1 MIFKQTQNFMK
12 KIKSKLI
19 ISMSLLFS
27 FGLNAQQEN
36 NDLNIQSIP
45 MTKNVSAILRII
57 CFEGDKYILASN
69 ANGSDIGYLNSSD
82 CNNGVTDYSFVF
94 SKVIQ
99 SGTSGVVRKID
110 IDGQNI
116 IIYSGK
122 NIAPTLTIQAK
133 D

>member
-1 MIFKQTQNFMK
+1 MEKL
-12 KIKSKLI
+12 KSKLI
-19 ISMSLLFS
+19 ISISLLFS
-27 FGLNAQQEN
+27 FSLNAQQET

-45 MTKNVSAILRII
+45 ITKNVSAILRTI
-57 CFEGDKYILASN
+57 CFEGDKYILVSN
-69 ANGSDIGYLNSSD
+69 SNGSDIEYLNSLE
-82 CNNGVTDYSFVF
+82 CNKNGVTDYSFIF
-94 SKVIQ
+94 SKVIP

-110 IDGQNI
+110 INGQNI

>member
-1 MIFKQTQNFMK
+1 MEKL
-12 KIKSKLI
+12 KSKLI

-27 FGLNAQQEN
+27 FGLNAQQET

-45 MTKNVSAILRII
+45 ITKNVSAILRTI
-57 CFEGDKYILASN
+57 CFEGDKYILVSN
-69 ANGSDIGYLNSSD
+69 SNGSDIEYLDSLE
-82 CNNGVTDYSFVF
+82 CNKNGVTDYSFIF
-94 SKVIQ
+94 SKVIP

-110 IDGQNI
+110 INGQNI

-122 NIAPTLTIQAK
+122 NIAPTLTIQEK

>member
-1 MIFKQTQNFMK
+1 MEKL
-12 KIKSKLI
+12 KSKLI
-19 ISMSLLFS
+19 ISISLLFS
-27 FGLNAQQEN
+27 FSLNAQQET

-45 MTKNVSAILRII
+45 ITKNVSAILRTI
-57 CFEGDKYILASN
+57 CFEGDKYVLVSN
-69 ANGSDIGYLNSSD
+69 SNGSDIEYLNSLE
-82 CNNGVTDYSFVF
+82 CNKNGVTDYSFIF
-94 SKVIQ
+94 SKVIP

-110 IDGQNI
+110 INGQNI

>member
-1 MIFKQTQNFMK
+1 MEKL
-12 KIKSKLI
+12 KSKLI
-19 ISMSLLFS
+19 ISMGLLFS
-27 FGLNAQQEN
+27 FGLNAQQET

-45 MTKNVSAILRII
+45 ITKNVSAILRTI

-69 ANGSDIGYLNSSD
+69 ANGSDIEYLNSSD
-82 CNNGVTDYSFVF
+82 CNNNGVTDYSFIF

-110 IDGQNI
+110 INGQNI

>member
-1 MIFKQTQNFMK
+1 MEKL
-12 KIKSKLI
+12 KSKLI
-19 ISMSLLFS
+19 ISMGLLFS
-27 FGLNAQQEN
+27 FGLNAQQET

-45 MTKNVSAILRII
+45 ITKNVSAILRTI

-69 ANGSDIGYLNSSD
+69 ANGSDIEYLNSSD
-82 CNNGVTDYSFVF
+82 CNKNGVTDYSFIF
-94 SKVIQ
+94 SKVIP

-110 IDGQNI
+110 INGQNI

-122 NIAPTLTIQAK
+122 NISPTLTIQSK

>member
-1 MIFKQTQNFMK
+1 MEKL
-12 KIKSKLI
+12 KSKLI
-19 ISMSLLFS
+19 RSMSLLFS
-27 FGLNAQQEN
+27 FGLNAQQET

-45 MTKNVSAILRII
+45 ITKNVSAILRTI
-57 CFEGDKYILASN
+57 CFEGDKYILVSN
-69 ANGSDIGYLNSSD
+69 SNGSDIEYLNSLD
-82 CNNGVTDYSFVF
+82 CNKNGVTDYSFIF
-94 SKVIQ
+94 SKVIP

-110 IDGQNI
+110 INGQNI

>member
-1 MIFKQTQNFMK
+1 MEKL
-12 KIKSKLI
+12 KSKLI

-27 FGLNAQQEN
+27 FGLNAQQET

-45 MTKNVSAILRII
+45 ITKNVSATLRTI
-57 CFEGDKYILASN
+57 CFEGDKYILVSN
-69 ANGSDIGYLNSSD
+69 SNGSDIEYLNSLD
-82 CNNGVTDYSFVF
+82 CNKNGVTDYSFIF
-94 SKVIQ
+94 SKVIP

-110 IDGQNI
+110 INGQNI